1 MKQNVNCIIPPA
13 HPPTPVHFTSK
24 RLQISLFGSVCAFLA
39 RPFAA
44 CFSLVTLL
52 LWPLWRKGVTGNV
65 GSFKLERLDVKLLIK
80 HFFPLLSF
88 YCASSGRAFCWCSQ
102 KHKEE
107 NNRERSS
114 QNNTESDS
122 VYCCALYLDLVTC
135 FWKTKHNLYNERVSE
150 VAVIKTVCT
159 FSAF

>member
-1 MKQNVNCIIPPA
+1 MYFTFVVFMKQNVNCIIPPA

-80 HFFPLLSF
+80 HFFPPSFLLLCIHRESF
-88 YCASSGRAFCWCSQ
+88 LLMFAKTERGKQQREEFAKQHGIRQCVLLCSVFRSCHLLQ
-102 KHKEE
+102 K
-107 NNRERSS
+107 N
-114 QNNTESDS
+114 
-122 VYCCALYLDLVTC
+122 
-135 FWKTKHNLYNERVSE
+135 KT
-150 VAVIKTVCT
+150 
-159 FSAF
+159 